1 MADDMSHR
9 APDARRMSF
18 DEMAARAQYEWDR
31 AEWAEAEAR
40 DMADRLE
47 SAEARVRELE
57 AEVDALRHDLERQM
71 TIANVEC
78 NRAERALAE
87 AYEREANVE
96 GGLTLLLAAVHADD
110 PKREMLVRIGD
121 LMRDAA
127 ASRAALEDEKLAADI
142 GSHRASGR
150 RHVFY
155 WTRRGI

>member
-47 SAEARVRELE
+47 AAQSRVRELE

-78 NRAERALAE
+78 NRAETAE
-87 AYEREANVE
+87 ARLSTIEAETIERCAKVAYIQAKQGATAEQV
-96 GGLTLLLAAVHADD
+96 
-110 PKREMLVRIGD
+110 
-121 LMRDAA
+121 AA
-127 ASRAALEDEKLAADI
+127 AIRKLAQEE
-142 GSHRASGR
+142 S
-150 RHVFY
+150 
-155 WTRRGI
+155 